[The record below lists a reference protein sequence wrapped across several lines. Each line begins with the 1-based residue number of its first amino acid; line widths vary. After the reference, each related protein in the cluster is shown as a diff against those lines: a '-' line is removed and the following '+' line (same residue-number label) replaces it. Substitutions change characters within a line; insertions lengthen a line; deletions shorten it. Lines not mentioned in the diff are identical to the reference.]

1 MINKNS
7 VSKISVGSGNQ
18 NDNWALLK
26 RSGLGKLVLCLVQEN
41 KLDDLFE
48 ALPNALPP

>member
-7 VSKISVGSGNQ
+7 VSKISLGSGNL
-18 NDNWALLK
+18 NENYALLK

-41 KLDDLFE
+41 KLDDLFK
-48 ALPNALPP
+48 ALPSALPP

>member
-7 VSKISVGSGNQ
+7 VFKFSLGSGNQ

-26 RSGLGKLVLCLVQEN
+26 RSGLAKLVSCLVQDN
-41 KLDDLFE
+41 KLDDLFD

>member
-7 VSKISVGSGNQ
+7 VSKISLGSGNQ

-26 RSGLGKLVLCLVQEN
+26 SGLGKLILRSVQEN
-41 KLDDLFE
+41 KLDDLSE
-48 ALPNALPP
+48 ALPSALPP